1 MISGARRPRARCA
14 VSNRRLAEAT
24 AACKAPSAAHRTA
37 VGGVGSAIGDGV
49 LVAKDR
55 AHGRAPWPSVRYFK
69 KATVPGRAWEWAAQ
83 SICEWARRSVR
94 EWAKLPSPARR
105 KKRQRQS
112 PRDASRQI
120 YFIAWVACARE
131 IDGPNVFGCDRSGRG
146 IDFLAAS
153 GFNDVSSTGILTY
166 S

>member
-1 MISGARRPRARCA
+1 MISGARRPRARCT

-37 VGGVGSAIGDGV
+37 VGGVGSAIGDGA

-69 KATVPGRAWEWAAQ
+69 KATVPG
-83 SICEWARRSVR
+83 ARGSGQPKASASGQG

-105 KKRQRQS
+105 KKRQRRS

>member
-14 VSNRRLAEAT
+14 VSDRRLAEAT
-24 AACKAPSAAHRTA
+24 AARRLLPRTERGSAGWAQPSAMARSLRRIA
-37 VGGVGSAIGDGV
+37 RMD
-49 LVAKDR
+49 
-55 AHGRAPWPSVRYFK
+55 APLGPPSVTSRK
-69 KATVPGRAWEWAAQ
+69 RRSPAARGSGQPKHLRVGKAK
-83 SICEWARRSVR
+83 SVR

-105 KKRQRQS
+105 KKRRRRS
-112 PRDASRQI
+112 PCDASRQI
-120 YFIAWVACARE
+120 YFIAWVVCARE
-131 IDGPNVFGCDRSGRG
+131 IDDLNVFGCDRSGRG